1 MKIPEKASITLK
13 DAPDIRLGVKRTEY
27 GWQFGIFS
35 DDAELLL
42 TLFDK
47 NTPDAG
53 VNTVDEDRSLG
64 IVYCDVTGLKKVN
77 DTEGHEMGDR
87 LLKNA
92 CESLQRVFSGYG
104 LFRIGGDEFLAVAN
118 GVTREA
124 LDERVGLLKED
135 MKQHDV
141 NMAIGEVWTHKAP
154 RNPDALLTEAEKQMY
169 QDKAEYYQRAGIDR
183 RRY

>member
-1 MKIPEKASITLK
+1 MSYSDQLTG
-13 DAPDIRLGVKRTEY
+13 LGNRYALNKY
-27 GWQFGIFS
+27 MS
-35 DDAELLL
+35 
-42 TLFDK
+42 
-47 NTPDAG
+47 
-53 VNTVDEDRSLG
+53 TVDEDRSLG

-141 NMAIGEVWTHKAP
+141 NMAVGEVWTHKAL

-169 QDKAEYYQRAGIDR
+169 QDKAEYYKRAGIDR
-183 RRY
+183 RKY